1 MMRRVT
7 AGLVGVLGALVVGAA
22 MSGCDLEPDVGP
34 PMFERCD
41 NTDSE
46 PGTPVSWTNDIAPIL
61 SRSMGGCI
69 PCHDPAAPDNIG
81 VTVGGLDLGSL
92 ASLRRGGARG
102 GAGIVVPGAPCES
115 VLYQK
120 VIPAPPFGGRMPL
133 DGPPFLSATEQRLIH
148 DWIAEGAE
156 EN

>member
-1 MMRRVT
+1 MKRATSRFRGSAFV
-7 AGLVGVLGALVVGAA
+7 AFAAIVGA
-22 MSGCDLEPDVGP
+22 CDLEPDVGP
-34 PMFERCD
+34 PLFERCE
-41 NTDSE
+41 NTDSN
-46 PGTPVSWTNDIAPIL
+46 PSVKVSFSNDIAPIL
-61 SRSMGGCI
+61 ARPVGGCM
-69 PCHDPAAPDNIG
+69 PCHDPAATGNIG

-102 GAGIVVPGAPCES
+102 GAAIVLPGAPCES

-133 DGPPFLSATEQRLIH
+133 DGPPFLTAAEQRLIH